1 MRWSMELSIAIVVK
15 VVRNLD
21 VRNLDDNKFRWKTD
35 SAIVENRRQCD
46 GNRETWCPAKLS
58 IAKTNKKN
66 PRTKRNRYWKT
77 RLLRNR
83 EPVPKKTKVKK
94 KTRTRKIKK
103 PNTFEYQNNEGKLA
117 EGMRPTTAR
126 TTDSAPKNEKK
137 TNKQNKREP
146 RRVESENEE
155 TSANQKVRSENTLSH
170 LSDRGWTDWK
180 APFTP
185 TTDSPSRAKFEFT
198 ALGRPVSVGLVSA
211 AFRSS
216 FADRSPYTNATV
228 SLSANRANEK
238 TKPSRKDFQCSMK
251 K

>member
-94 KTRTRKIKK
+94 KHEPEKSRNRTPLNIKTTRGNWPKECGQRRRGRPIPPRKTK
-103 PNTFEYQNNEGKLA
+103 
-117 EGMRPTTAR
+117 
-126 TTDSAPKNEKK
+126 KK